1 MQCLNEALC
10 FVSSSVLADKFSASK
25 SASSPSAKPLSAMLP
40 KMRINLKSSFLQ
52 TVIFLLLI
60 ISCIKKTGI
69 VNEQNQTKIENEIS
83 EKLIYNFTNEILSQN
98 GTSEFCKNIIDRK
111 TLIAINGDSIFIEKI
126 KSEFK
131 KNDLDFMRNQYKY
144 GNKFIWRN
152 KLKNRKLIKLDTTI
166 NNEKSRDQFWKKT
179 MEKYECISYVN
190 MPIFNKQ
197 KNIAVIEIGYNCGL
211 LCGAGATYIYKLN
224 ENKKWILYK
233 TIDNWIS

>member
-1 MQCLNEALC
+1 FPVICNA
-10 FVSSSVLADKFSASK
+10 
-25 SASSPSAKPLSAMLP
+25 P

-52 TVIFLLLI
+52 TVISLLLI
-60 ISCIKKTGI
+60 ISCNKKTEI
-69 VNEQNQTKIENEIS
+69 AKEQNQTKIENEIS

-111 TLIAINGDSIFIEKI
+111 TFIATNGDSIFIEKI

-131 KNDLDFMRNQYKY
+131 KNDLDFMQNQYKD
-144 GNKFIWRN
+144 GNKFIWKN
-152 KLKNRKLIKLDTTI
+152 ELKNRQLIKLDTTI
-166 NNEKSRDQFWKKT
+166 NNEESRDQFWKKT
-179 MEKYECISYVN
+179 MDRYECVSYIN

-224 ENKKWILYK
+224 KKNKWVLYK
-233 TIDNWIS
+233 TLDSWIS